1 MKSKNMLKSSVSS
14 EDDAKVLL
22 SEDMG
27 KDLRSGR
34 APEVSP
40 KEKRVAPLSLIPED
54 MPIDLRVIAARIKVA
69 PYCGVIYPNN

>member
-22 SEDMG
+22 SEDIG

-34 APEVSP
+34 APEVVQ
-40 KEKRVAPLSLIPED
+40 KESGL
-54 MPIDLRVIAARIKVA
+54 
-69 PYCGVIYPNN
+69 YPALP

>member
-40 KEKRVAPLSLIPED
+40 KEKRVAPLALIPED
-54 MPIDLRVIAARIKVA
+54 VPIDLGVIATRIKIA
-69 PYCGVIYPNN
+69 PYCRIINAAL